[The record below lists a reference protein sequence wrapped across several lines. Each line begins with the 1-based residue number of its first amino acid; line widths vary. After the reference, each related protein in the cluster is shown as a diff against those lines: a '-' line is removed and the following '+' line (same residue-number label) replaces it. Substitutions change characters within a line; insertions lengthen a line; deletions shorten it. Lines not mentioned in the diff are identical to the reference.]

1 MSTPKGGKMRKFFHP
16 AWCRCERMAMT
27 DEKRWVTSELVLSF
41 QTQLWAAQLI
51 VARRGEV
58 SERAYP
64 SC

>member
-1 MSTPKGGKMRKFFHP
+1 
-16 AWCRCERMAMT
+16 MT

-41 QTQLWAAQLI
+41 QTQPWAAQLI

>member
-1 MSTPKGGKMRKFFHP
+1 MRKFFHP